1 VPAIILNGGL
11 WFAGY
16 GMDNNRG
23 TKVFALAGAIVNSG
37 LVEVPIGTSLREVV
51 FGIGGGIPNGRSFK
65 AAQMGGPSGG
75 CVTEKHLDTS
85 LDYESLQKLGAIM
98 GSGGLIVMDE
108 TSCMVDVA
116 RFFLEFTQDE
126 SCGKCVPCREGTKRM
141 LDILE
146 RICHGKGEEGDVER
160 LQALGETIKGAS
172 LCGLG
177 QTAPNPVLSTI
188 ANFRDEYDEHIR
200 EKKCRAHVCT
210 ALKRYTINE
219 KCVGCTACAKACPVA
234 CIAGA
239 KKERHMIDQAK
250 CIKCGKCFSVCKFK
264 AIDLG

>member
-1 VPAIILNGGL
+1 
-11 WFAGY
+11 
-16 GMDNNRG
+16 
-23 TKVFALAGAIVNSG
+23 
-37 LVEVPIGTSLREVV
+37 
-51 FGIGGGIPNGRSFK
+51 
-65 AAQMGGPSGG
+65 
-75 CVTEKHLDTS
+75 
-85 LDYESLQKLGAIM
+85 
-98 GSGGLIVMDE
+98 
-108 TSCMVDVA
+108 
-116 RFFLEFTQDE
+116 
-126 SCGKCVPCREGTKRM
+126 M

-200 EKKCRAHVCT
+200 QKKCRAHVCT
-210 ALKRYTINE
+210 ALKRYSINE

-239 KKERHMIDQAK
+239 KKERHVIAPDK